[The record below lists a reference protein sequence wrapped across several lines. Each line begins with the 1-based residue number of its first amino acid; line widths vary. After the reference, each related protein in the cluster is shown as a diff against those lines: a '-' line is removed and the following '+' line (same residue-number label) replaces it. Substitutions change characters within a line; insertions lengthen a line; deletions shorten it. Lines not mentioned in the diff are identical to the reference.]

1 MPSAAWGA
9 FAEKFER
16 NPYYQ
21 LGESGVEAST
31 PGYAYAFLE
40 HKDVLGLTATLAVGN
55 LLNQKD
61 SFRREIYETSRLS
74 PVASIEDR
82 NRRFGPIAIFELR
95 GTL

>member
-1 MPSAAWGA
+1 M
-9 FAEKFER
+9 F
-16 NPYYQ
+16 
-21 LGESGVEAST
+21 
-31 PGYAYAFLE
+31 
-40 HKDVLGLTATLAVGN
+40 GLTATLAVGN

-61 SFRREIYETSRLS
+61 NFRREIYETNRLG